1 MQWREPIYLWAQII
15 PFLVLVGWIVAERR
29 RRHRLTTFGDPRVL
43 GISLQL
49 ARQFLTIALLIV
61 VIGSTVALLALP
73 IDKREIEEAPTANL
87 VVILLDARLENSTRS
102 EVGYSLEE
110 VEDLVASIVEQA
122 PGARFMLV
130 RSGDPLQKVAP
141 ITFDERGLLLLMSRL
156 RSAWQN
162 NPSASLSKSVKELG
176 AKGKGRTQRIVVV
189 TAEPVEDL
197 PDFGEQAGT
206 KVLFVGVRVGGS
218 SREVPGGEQWI
229 RADQVNELREFLQPG
244 IPVSLSSQPKRNWSY
259 IQIFAAFG
267 FCALL
272 AHSMLDR

>member
-15 PFLVLVGWIVAERR
+15 PLLVLVGWIVAERR

-43 GISLQL
+43 GVSLQL

-61 VIGSTVALLALP
+61 VIGTTVAVLALP
-73 IDKREIEEAPTANL
+73 VDKREIEEAPTANL
-87 VVILLDARLENSTRS
+87 VAILLDARLENSTRS

-122 PGARFMLV
+122 PGARFMLF

-156 RSAWQN
+156 RPAWQN

-176 AKGKGRTQRIVVV
+176 ALGKAGTLRIVVV
-189 TAEPVEDL
+189 SAEPVEDL
-197 PDFGEQAGT
+197 PGLGEQAGT
-206 KVLFVGVRVGGS
+206 KVLFVRVRGS
-218 SREVPGGEQWI
+218 SREAPGGEQWI
-229 RADQVNELREFLQPG
+229 RADQVNELRDFLQPG
-244 IPVSLSSQPKRNWSY
+244 NPVSPSSEPKRNWSY
-259 IQIFAAFG
+259 IQIFAAVG
-267 FCALL
+267 FFALI
-272 AHSMLDR
+272 AHSVLR